1 MKRALLVVTLAV
13 SVAGSAAGLPASAG
27 DGRQPHPPRP
37 VPPAVGAKAGPLA
50 PCKNVSGA
58 KCGRVTVPLDR
69 LDPSV
74 GTIDIAFELHPRR
87 NRSKPSLGTI
97 VAVEGGPG
105 YSTTAS
111 RDYFIDLFRPLL
123 GRRRLLLVDNRGT
136 GRSGA
141 ILCQPLQSYKGDYVN
156 AVGRCGEQL
165 GPASDLYG
173 SGNAADDLAAVLDEL
188 GIDRVDLYGDSYG
201 TFFGQTFALRHP
213 ERLRSLVLDGAYFVA
228 GTDPWYRDTNRA
240 IKDAFEYVCERS
252 PTCEAR
258 RGTSVRLIARLARHL
273 RERPISGRA
282 ANADGELRKV
292 KVDVGGLIYLVTAAA
307 TSPTIYRELDAA
319 GRAALRPKKP
329 YNRPLL
335 RLAAET
341 YYVGGAGPVRQYS
354 EGLYVAVAC
363 NDYPQPYDMTA
374 PIGARPEQYE
384 AAIEDLELNDPKAFE
399 PFTVREWV
407 TSPVEYYDS
416 CLKWPV
422 PSRVD
427 PPVPPG
433 TTWPDTPVLV
443 LNSDLDSLTSPE
455 GGREAA
461 NAFPNST
468 YVEVANITHVTAISD
483 FGRCAS
489 RIVVRFVRTLDAG
502 DTSCAAEYAEIRTVP
517 RYTRRA
523 AGLDM
528 TGRRRSVAIAGATV
542 GDVMARWLNMY
553 GTAGVGLRGGSFTTW
568 GLRDVKFRLD
578 RVRLLKD
585 VVVSGDVSWHR
596 PTGGVRAT
604 VTVGGR
610 NTKYGRRAIK
620 SGRLRLSWNHDRPL
634 ATMHARGRIG
644 GREVN
649 LAMPAP

>member
-1 MKRALLVVTLAV
+1 LKRALAWVTLAV
-13 SVAGSAAGLPASAG
+13 VAAGSVLVTPFSPAAGQGA
-27 DGRQPHPPRP
+27 PPP
-37 VPPAVGAKAGPLA
+37 PGPPAAETKAAPLP
-50 PCKNVSGA
+50 PCKHVPGA
-58 KCGRVTVPLDR
+58 RCGRVTVPLDR

-87 NRSKPSLGTI
+87 NKSKPSLGTI

-111 RDYFIDLFRPLL
+111 RDYFLDLFRPLL

-141 ILCQPLQSYKGDYVN
+141 ILCQPLQSDKGNYVN

-188 GIDRVDLYGDSYG
+188 SIERVDLYGDSYG

-228 GTDPWYRDTNRA
+228 GNDPWYRDTNRSLR
-240 IKDAFEYVCERS
+240 DAFHYVCERS
-252 PTCEAR
+252 PSCAAR
-258 RGTSVRLIARLARHL
+258 RGNTVRLIVRLARHL

-282 ANADGELRKV
+282 ANADGESRKV

-319 GRAALRPKKP
+319 GRAALRAKKP
-329 YNRPLL
+329 YYRPLL

-341 YYVGGAGPVRQYS
+341 FSVGGAGPVRGYS

-363 NDYPQPYDMTA
+363 NDYPQPYDMTS
-374 PIGARPEQYE
+374 PIDERPAQYQSS
-384 AAIEDLELNDPKAFE
+384 IEDLELNAPEAFD
-399 PFTVREWV
+399 PFTVEEWV

-422 PSRVD
+422 PSMWD
-427 PPVPPG
+427 TPVSPG
-433 TTWPDTPVLV
+433 TVWPDTPVLV
-443 LNSDLDSLTSPE
+443 LNGDLDSLTSPE
-455 GGREAA
+455 GGQDAA

-489 RIVVRFVRTLDAG
+489 TLVVRFVRQLDAG
-502 DTSCAAEYAEIRTVP
+502 DTSCAAEYAEVRTVD
-517 RYTRRA
+517 RFARRSG
-523 AGLDM
+523 GLDRPA
-528 TGRRRSVAIAGATV
+528 RRRSVRIAGATV

-553 GTAGVGLRGGSFTTW
+553 GTEGVGLRGGRFTTW
-568 GLRDVKFRLD
+568 GLRNVKFRLNG
-578 RVRLLKD
+578 VRYVKD
-585 VVVSGDVSWHR
+585 VAVSGDVTWDR
-596 PTGGVRAT
+596 PSGRVRARVQISGPGT
-604 VTVGGR
+604 
-610 NTKYGRRAIK
+610 AP
-620 SGRLRLSWNHDRPL
+620 GRLFLRWNHERPL
-634 ATMHARGRIG
+634 ATMYATGGIG
-644 GREVN
+644 TRKVK
-649 LAMPAP
+649 LSMPAP